1 MRLVNYGLGEI
12 TDRLSIL
19 SLKKLFGEQAGRDT
33 THWRNE
39 QNALLV
45 QARNRSLNLELAL
58 ELAAVNAALW
68 HKEDELRAYRQQ
80 PIDQRAQWA
89 GFGKSWVEAV
99 AAVAILIQEL
109 NDKRAAIIQKIN
121 EAAGDASAPEKL

>member
-1 MRLVNYGLGEI
+1 MRLINYGLGEI

-19 SLKKLFGEQAGRDT
+19 SLKKLFGEQAGRDI

-45 QARNRSLNLELAL
+45 QTRNRTLNLELSL

-68 HKEDELRAYRQQ
+68 HKEDELRSYRIQERTLVLSQ
-80 PIDQRAQWA
+80 LT
-89 GFGKSWVEAV
+89 
-99 AAVAILIQEL
+99 AAIVSCAFRIQEL
-109 NDKRAAIIQKIN
+109 NDQRASLVHKIN
-121 EAAGDASAPEKL
+121 EAAGDTSASDKV